1 MLGCGSSLNIFALF
15 VILIFFNFLQARG
28 KSPMVSKMEKSL
40 SARMEKAGL
49 IQINIWKVK
58 EGRGEESE
66 ILKQIERTTMLT
78 RTEFTSTYV

>member
-1 MLGCGSSLNIFALF
+1 MLGCGSNLNFFF

>member
-1 MLGCGSSLNIFALF
+1 
-15 VILIFFNFLQARG
+15 
-28 KSPMVSKMEKSL
+28 MVSKMEKSL

-78 RTEFTSTYV
+78 RTEVTSTYV